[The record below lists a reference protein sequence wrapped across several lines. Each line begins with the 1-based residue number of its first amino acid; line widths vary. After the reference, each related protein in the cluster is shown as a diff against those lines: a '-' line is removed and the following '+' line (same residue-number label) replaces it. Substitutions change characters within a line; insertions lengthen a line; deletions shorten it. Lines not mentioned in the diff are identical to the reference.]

1 MLYLY
6 HLILLLI
13 MLAITN
19 TLRMRMSTARPCIMS
34 LGSQLTKLT
43 TPSTKTQYVFVGG
56 KGGVGKTTTS
66 AALALALSDAG
77 LRTLIVSTDP
87 AHSLGD
93 SLDVN
98 LKQRAIVRVPTEE
111 NLSALEIDVEAA
123 LETFKDN
130 AKNFNSEGIAKSFGV
145 PKEILDTLGLDDLAG
160 IFTNPPVITVI

>member
-1 MLYLY
+1 MF
-6 HLILLLI
+6 
-13 MLAITN
+13 AITN
-19 TLRMRMSTARPCIMS
+19 TLRMRLSTARPFVMS
-34 LGSQLTKLT
+34 LSGQLTRLT
-43 TPSTKTQYVFVGG
+43 TPSTKTQFVFVGG

-130 AKNFNSEGIAKSFGV
+130 AKDFNSEGIAKSFGV

-160 IFTNPPVITVI
+160 IFTNPPVSIIIYMYLFTL